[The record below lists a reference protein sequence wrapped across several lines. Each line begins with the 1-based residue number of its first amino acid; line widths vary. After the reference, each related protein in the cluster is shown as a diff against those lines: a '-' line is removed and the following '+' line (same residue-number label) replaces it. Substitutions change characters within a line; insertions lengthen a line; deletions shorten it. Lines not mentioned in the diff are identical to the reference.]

1 MPMHNKQY
9 SKQLEKR
16 KRIGDHTLV
25 IGIDIGSEFN
35 AACFM
40 DKEGNILGRYPTVYN
55 SRKGFDYFQ
64 TMVTKTKKKHKLT
77 DVLIGM
83 EPTGHYWRKIAF
95 FAKEKGYDVR
105 FVRTTAVKHQR
116 ELDESS
122 SARSDIRDAYT
133 IGNIVREGKYIDT
146 IIEESVFRQLRALA
160 HARERIL
167 RYIVGSTHGLQAV
180 LNDYFPE
187 LRHLFWSMRAKGL
200 WRLLETYPF
209 PEDVRTAGPAAVT
222 ALLAQGRGKKR
233 RMREQAE
240 QVYQAAVES
249 VGLKAVS
256 NADRARLT
264 MYLDEIKRSDARRKL
279 LECGMIE
286 LLNEIPLT
294 EYILSLPGM
303 GKVGC
308 AVFLGELGNPDYF
321 KNPRQIIKYAGYDP
335 KENDSGLQ
343 VGRKI
348 ISKKGRWLLRKCL
361 YYMVLRLVH
370 RSSFFKAYYEHKK
383 KGVDRPLAKT
393 EALCAVVLKLIRV
406 LFALMRDKRMF
417 TEEMP
422 GCEQAA

>member
-1 MPMHNKQY
+1 MHKKQY
-9 SKQLEKR
+9 SRQLEKR
-16 KRIGDHTLV
+16 KRIGDQTLV
-25 IGIDIGSEFN
+25 IGMDIGSEFN

-40 DKEGNILGRYPTVYN
+40 DKEGNVLGRYPTVYN

-64 TMVTKTKKKHKLT
+64 AMVIKTTKKHRLT

-95 FAKEKGYDVR
+95 FAKEQGYDVR

-116 ELDESS
+116 GLDESS
-122 SARSDIRDAYT
+122 SAKSDIKDAYT
-133 IGNIVREGKYIDT
+133 IGNIAREGKYIDT
-146 IIEESVFRQLRALA
+146 IIEESVFRQLRTLA

-167 RYIVGSTHGLQAV
+167 RYIVGSTHGLQAH
-180 LNDYFPE
+180 LSDYFPE

-200 WRLLETYPF
+200 WMLLETYPF
-209 PEDVRTAGPAAVT
+209 PEDVRKAGVPAIV
-222 ALLAQGRGKKR
+222 ALLMKGRGRKR
-233 RMREQAE
+233 HVREQAE

-249 VGLKAVS
+249 VGLKAIS
-256 NADRARLT
+256 EADHARLT
-264 MYLDEIKRSDARRKL
+264 MYLEEIKRADTRRKL
-279 LECGMIE
+279 LEREMTE
-286 LLNEIPLT
+286 LLKEIPCAQ
-294 EYILSLPGM
+294 YILSLPGM

-335 KENDSGLQ
+335 KENDSGSR

-361 YYMVLRLVH
+361 FFMVLRLVH

-383 KGVDRPLAKT
+383 KGVAHPLEKT

-406 LFALMRDKRMF
+406 LFALIRDRRMF
-417 TEEMP
+417 TEELP
-422 GCEQAA
+422 RCKQAA

>member
-1 MPMHNKQY
+1 MHTKQY
-9 SKQLEKR
+9 SKQQEKR
-16 KRIGDHTLV
+16 KRIGNQTLIV
-25 IGIDIGSEFN
+25 GMDIGSEFN

-40 DKEGNILGRYPTVYN
+40 DKEGNVLGRYPTIYN

-64 TMVTKTKKKHKLT
+64 TMLVKTKRKHKLT

-83 EPTGHYWRKIAF
+83 EPTGHYWSKIAF
-95 FAKEKGYDVR
+95 FAKEKGYEVR

-122 SARSDIRDAYT
+122 SGKSDIKDAYT

-146 IIEESVFRQLRALA
+146 IIEESVFRQLRTLA

-167 RYIVGSTHGLQAV
+167 RYIVGSTHGLQAH

-187 LRHLFWSMRAKGL
+187 LRQFFWSMKAKGL

-209 PEDVRTAGPAAVT
+209 PEDVRDAGLAAVVT
-222 ALLAQGRGKKR
+222 LLSKGTGKKR
-233 RMREQAE
+233 EMREL
-240 QVYQAAVES
+240 
-249 VGLKAVS
+249 LK
-256 NADRARLT
+256 
-264 MYLDEIKRSDARRKL
+264 
-279 LECGMIE
+279 
-286 LLNEIPLT
+286 EIPLAR
-294 EYILSLPGM
+294 YILSLPGT

-308 AVFLGELGNPDYF
+308 AVFLGELGNPEYF
-321 KNPRQIIKYAGYDP
+321 GNPRQIIKYAGYDP
-335 KENDSGLQ
+335 KENDSGLR

-361 YYMVLRLVH
+361 FFMVLRLVH

-383 KGVDRPLAKT
+383 KGFDRPLEKT
-393 EALCAVVLKLIRV
+393 EALCAVILKLIRV

-417 TEEMP
+417 TEELP
-422 GCEQAA
+422 RCEKAA